1 MKITRVNEDIF
12 LGDFFLFK
20 IEDHTLFLLSFH
32 DLLKYRGVENV
43 SQVKIGSY
51 GTRDDLE
58 EFAKIWSNYRQK
70 NNYNITVN
78 DFQKEIVEYINGKN
92 IDENLLNILNKQEEV
107 YDNESEYTK
116 VKGFRK
122 SR

>member
-1 MKITRVNEDIF
+1 MKITRINEDIF

-32 DLLKYRGVENV
+32 DLLKYRDVENV

-78 DFQKEIVEYINGKN
+78 DFQKEILEYINGKN

>member
-1 MKITRVNEDIF
+1 MKITRVNDDIF

-32 DLLKYRGVENV
+32 DLLKYRDVENV

-92 IDENLLNILNKQEEV
+92 IDENLLNILNKQEEI

-116 VKGFRK
+116 FKGFRK